1 MEQALIKLL
10 SLSCFLLAGISNADV
25 FNTLNYSGR
34 IVNYDGSPK
43 TGSIELEV
51 NFYNS
56 LTSDTSVSSKDY
68 SNVELTNGVFS
79 LAIDV
84 SSDRETIFN
93 PSNETW
99 IEITD
104 KTNNRT
110 YPRQKLEAVPYAH
123 EAGGLA
129 GYPLPS
135 SVPSG
140 PNQILKWDGSQWIW
154 GPDVGGSGPASV
166 GNSELSNNA
175 VTSNKIVDGTITSS
189 DLDSDSID
197 STKIVDASIT
207 ANDLAPNS
215 VTTLN
220 VLQLSYYITKDC
232 R

>member
-1 MEQALIKLL
+1 MRQALIKLL
-10 SLSCFLLAGISNADV
+10 TLSSFIVAGISNADV

-34 IVNYDGSPK
+34 IVNSDGSPK

-56 LTSDTSVSSKDY
+56 ITSDTSVSSKDY

-129 GYPLPS
+129 GHPIPEAQPS
-135 SVPSG
+135 NGDVM
-140 PNQILKWDGSQWIW
+140 KWDSSSSSWVWGSTGGAVDPTNISA
-154 GPDVGGSGPASV
+154 GAITETKIDTGAVTRSKIGNAAVGSDEIDTAAVGSDEIATGAV
-166 GNSELSNNA
+166 TADEIATNA
-175 VTSNKIVDGTITSS
+175 VTN
-189 DLDSDSID
+189 
-197 STKIVDASIT
+197 
-207 ANDLAPNS
+207 
-215 VTTLN
+215 
-220 VLQLSYYITKDC
+220 
-232 R
+232 